1 MAENC
6 HSHTIQPRQET
17 TPLHTNKMEKRKKRK
32 KKKKK
37 CEGKVPSDKKAELGI
52 KAA

>member
-17 TPLHTNKMEKRKKRK
+17 TPLHTNKMEKRKKK
-32 KKKKK
+32 KKS
-37 CEGKVPSDKKAELGI
+37 EGKVPSDKKAELGI